1 MRSVAF
7 LLEGQAPGPA
17 GADPPPESLRER
29 KKRLTRAAIFDAAQ
43 RLFAERG
50 FDDVT
55 VAEIADAAN
64 ISVKTLFSYVRSKE
78 ELVFGDGPTVLDEV
92 VAAVRDRRIGQTP
105 LVAAAKALL
114 AAAGETPAASRPR
127 PLSRDNSNTSGGYS
141 AGDPDGESGG
151 HRPAGGMT
159 RLDTF
164 CRVAQASPESAS
176 RLRALWEETEDQLTA
191 VLAKP
196 GDGSRERAA
205 RRLEAAQIMVLVRTV
220 TSREVAALMAEAGAG
235 SAGGPAPRMPR
246 GAGAPAALAAPAG
259 QEALREWIRE
269 AAGSLAR
276 GLQATRR

>member
-1 MRSVAF
+1 MYFVTRLPITLHAVRSVAF
-7 LLEGQAPGPA
+7 LREGQAPGSA
-17 GADPPPESLRER
+17 GGDPPPESLRER
-29 KKRLTRAAIFDAAQ
+29 KKRLTRAAIFGAAQ

-55 VAEIADAAN
+55 VAEIADTAN

-78 ELVFGDGPTVLDEV
+78 ELVFGDGPTVLDAV

-114 AAAGETPAASRPR
+114 EAAGDSPAGRSRPSGLR
-127 PLSRDNSNTSGGYS
+127 NSNGGGGYS
-141 AGDPDGESGG
+141 AGRAGGGEPGDYRAAS
-151 HRPAGGMT
+151 GMT

-164 CRVAQASPESAS
+164 CRMAQASPESAS
-176 RLRALWEETEDQLTA
+176 RLRALWEETEDQLA
-191 VLAKP
+191 AALAKP
-196 GDGSRERAA
+196 GDGPRERAA

-220 TSREVAALMAEAGAG
+220 TSREVAAVIAEA
-235 SAGGPAPRMPR
+235 SAG
-246 GAGAPAALAAPAG
+246 
-259 QEALREWIRE
+259 QDALREWIRD